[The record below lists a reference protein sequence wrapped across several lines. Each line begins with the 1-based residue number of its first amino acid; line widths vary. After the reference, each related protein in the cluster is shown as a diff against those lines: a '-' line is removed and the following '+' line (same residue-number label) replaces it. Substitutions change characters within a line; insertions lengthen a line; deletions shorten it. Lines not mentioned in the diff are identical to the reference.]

1 MSRVLIAS
9 SCFHWRHWLRL
20 LLLSALATLA
30 ACGGGGDANPAP
42 PTPPETYLVSY
53 GQGVLMVNGRSFTGD
68 STAFMG
74 NRGHVYVFEMADAA
88 AQAELT
94 RFVGLLGLKV
104 TRFVDTGRQPTSFS
118 KAAEIE
124 VPVGYET
131 HWVQALVALRPGL
144 SALAFLPC
152 C

>member
-1 MSRVLIAS
+1 MPRFLIAP
-9 SCFHWRHWLRL
+9 SCVHVLRL
-20 LLLSALATLA
+20 LLLSALTALS
-30 ACGGGGDANPAP
+30 ACGGGGEGTQSP
-42 PTPPETYLVSY
+42 PKPPETYQVSY
-53 GQGVLMVNGRSFTGD
+53 GQGVLMVNGHSFTGD
-68 STAFMG
+68 STAFVG

-94 RFVGLLGLKV
+94 RLVGLLGLKV

-131 HWVQALVALRPGL
+131 HWVQALKALRPGL